1 MDFEMQELL
10 ESFVVETQE
19 ILVQLD
25 QELMALETGADDR
38 ELLNSVFR
46 SFHTLKG
53 TSAFMGFD
61 QITQITHEA
70 EDLLNKLRHK
80 ELEVNSEIVDVLLEV
95 LDWLKVLARKVVAG
109 DRSLVDFRQTMRKL
123 GIILHGEEAIKQAEN
138 NSAKSAAQDKKTP
151 LSEAELRGNEAISM
165 VLDNPDF
172 GSGDGGFTDEE
183 LEMLERA
190 FEQVDREIRAERSAA
205 RPTANRGAEHS
216 ATVEAKLQQDADP
229 PDAVKLDPDS
239 APHDKQEKSDVRKR
253 ALDSTIRVEVERLEA
268 LMDLSGELV
277 LGRNRLEQ
285 ITTTMME
292 QLEDSE
298 LVRELVEASSQVN
311 FVTAELQAA
320 VMKMRMVPIS
330 RLFQKA
336 PRIIR
341 DLSREFNKKI
351 ELNINGEETELD
363 RGIVDQLSDPLVH
376 MIRNACDHGIETPAE
391 RLNSGKSECG
401 SLRLEADHEGNH
413 IVIRVIDDGRGIDP
427 QQLRNSAVD
436 KKIITAEHAM
446 IISDR
451 EALNLIF
458 APGFSTAA
466 TVTTVS
472 GRGVGMDVVRNNIQK
487 LKGLIDIESTP
498 GRGTSLTIK
507 LPLTL
512 AIIQG
517 LLVGLGGE
525 TFAVPLNS
533 VVEVVALDQ
542 YRLEQ
547 VSGSKV
553 IRIRNLVVPLL
564 HLADRLAVP
573 GLTHQAA
580 TSDKYV
586 VVVGLAD
593 YRVGLV
599 VERLEGQQEI
609 VIKNLGEYLGNV
621 NGIAGSTI
629 LGNGQ
634 VVMILDIVE
643 LIETCAVRYA

>member
-10 ESFVVETQE
+10 ESFIVETQE

-123 GIILHGEEAIKQAEN
+123 GAILHGEEALKQAQN
-138 NSAKSAAQDKKTP
+138 NDGTSAAQDSKI
-151 LSEAELRGNEAISM
+151 LISEAELRGNEAISM
-165 VLDNPDF
+165 VLDNPAF
-172 GSGDGGFTDEE
+172 GSGEGGFTDNE

-205 RPTANRGAEHS
+205 RPKIDHYSEIPAAEE
-216 ATVEAKLQQDADP
+216 TELKQDA
-229 PDAVKLDPDS
+229 VNMDPDS
-239 APHDKQEKSDVRKR
+239 APHDKHEKSDVRKR
-253 ALDSTIRVEVERLEA
+253 ALESTIRVEVERLEA

-285 ITTTMME
+285 ITAAMME
-292 QLEDSE
+292 QMEDSE
-298 LVRELVEASSQVN
+298 LVRELAEASSQVN
-311 FVTAELQAA
+311 YVTAELQSA

-341 DLSREFNKKI
+341 DLSREFDKKI

-376 MIRNACDHGIETPAE
+376 MIRNACDHGIETPEE
-391 RLNSGKSECG
+391 RLNNGKPESG

-413 IVIRVIDDGRGIDP
+413 IVIRIIDDGRGIDP
-427 QQLRNSAVD
+427 QKLRNSAVD

-446 IISDR
+446 LISDR

-487 LKGLIDIESTP
+487 LKGIIDIESTP

-542 YRLEQ
+542 HRLEQ
-547 VSGSKV
+547 LNGNNV
-553 IRIRNLVVPLL
+553 IRIRNLVIPLL
-564 HLADRLAVP
+564 YLCERLAVP
-573 GLTHQAA
+573 GLTQHEAA
-580 TSDKYV
+580 RDKYV

-643 LIETCAVRYA
+643 LIETCAVRYV

>member
-10 ESFVVETQE
+10 ESFIVETQE

-25 QELMALETGADDR
+25 QELMALETGAGDR
-38 ELLNSVFR
+38 ELLNSIFR

-109 DRSLVDFRQTMRKL
+109 DKSLIDIRQTLRKL
-123 GIILHGEEAIKQAEN
+123 GVILHGKETREQSLN
-138 NSAKSAAQDKKTP
+138 NGGTSAANGGDV
-151 LSEAELRGNEAISM
+151 LISEEELRGNEAISM
-165 VLDNPDF
+165 VLDNPEF
-172 GSGDGGFTDEE
+172 GSGEGGFTDKE

-190 FEQVDREIRAERSAA
+190 FEQVDREIRAEREAA
-205 RPTANRGAEHS
+205 RPATWSRADNSS
-216 ATVEAKLQQDADP
+216 ADEFKLKHDADQRAADHE
-229 PDAVKLDPDS
+229 DAASSL
-239 APHDKQEKSDVRKR
+239 HDKQERSEVRKH
-253 ALDSTIRVEVERLEA
+253 ALESTIRVEVERLES

-285 ITTTMME
+285 ISAALAEHMH
-292 QLEDSE
+292 DSE
-298 LVRELVEASSQVN
+298 LARELAEASSQIN
-311 FVTAELQAA
+311 YITTELQST
-320 VMKMRMVPIS
+320 VMKMRMVPIA

-341 DLSREFNKKI
+341 DLSREFDKKI
-351 ELNINGEETELD
+351 ELIINGEETELD

-376 MIRNACDHGIETPAE
+376 MIRNACDHGIETPRE
-391 RLNSGKSECG
+391 RLNAGKTDSG
-401 SLRLEADHEGNH
+401 SLRLEAEHAGNH
-413 IVIRVIDDGRGIDP
+413 IVIRIVDDGRGIDP
-427 QQLRNSAVD
+427 QKLRNIAVD

-446 IISDR
+446 LLTDR

-458 APGFSTAA
+458 APGFSTAS

-472 GRGVGMDVVRNNIQK
+472 GRGVGMDVVRTNIQK
-487 LKGLIDIESTP
+487 LKGLIDIDSTV
-498 GRGTSLTIK
+498 GRGTNLTIK

-525 TFAVPLNS
+525 VFAVPLNS
-533 VVEVVALDQ
+533 VVEVVALEQ
-542 YRLEQ
+542 YRIEQ
-547 VSGSKV
+547 LSGNKV
-553 IRIRNLVVPLL
+553 IRIRDLVIPLL
-564 HLADRLAVP
+564 DLGNRLAVP
-573 GLTHQAA
+573 GLQHADAA
-580 TSDKYV
+580 GKYV
-586 VVVGLAD
+586 VVVGLAQH
-593 YRVGLV
+593 RVGLV

-621 NGIAGSTI
+621 AGIAGSTI
-629 LGNGQ
+629 LGNGR
-634 VVMILDIVE
+634 VVMILDIAE
-643 LIETCAVRYA
+643 LIDKGTARFV